1 MTPQVIDGVSQ
12 QNAVVPYSTKQAES
26 RALVQVKEAVEDE
39 YKNVVGEIVMTF
51 DDDKDDEIIK

>member
-1 MTPQVIDGVSQ
+1 MSQ

-51 DDDKDDEIIK
+51 DDDKDDGIIK